1 MGVSDLFSGCTTKFS
16 EVDVIMVKKGITMK
30 SSTGKLVLGWALL
43 STSLLGTGCA
53 SFTSVSLSV
62 NRGDKVVSMTSNIN
76 KEYRFVK
83 HVKIQQK
90 VPLLFL
96 ARVNPQGGSPD
107 LDELLQPEFAE
118 TPGDAIVNVKIK
130 GEAALG
136 DVILPV
142 GMGIVGAFVFPPLL
156 VISMFPLYEDLKT
169 YTVEG
174 DIVKYVGEQLPPGG
188 EKLPPA
194 VDKPTPVVGK
204 LPPVPVQRIDP
215 ETGLPV
221 KKPVL
226 RFDPSTGLPVKE
238 E

>member
-1 MGVSDLFSGCTTKFS
+1 
-16 EVDVIMVKKGITMK
+16 MK
-30 SSTGKLVLGWALL
+30 SSTGKLILGWALL

-76 KEYRFVK
+76 KEYRFIK

-90 VPLLFL
+90 IPLLFL
-96 ARVNPQGGSPD
+96 VRINPGSGSPD

-136 DVILPV
+136 DFVLPI
-142 GMGIVGAFVFPPLL
+142 GMGVVGAFVFPPLL
-156 VISMFPLYEDLKT
+156 FIAMFPLYEDLKT

-174 DIVKYVGEQLPPGG
+174 DIVKYVGEQLPPVREKLLPAVEKAAPLV

-194 VDKPTPVVGK
+194 PR
-204 LPPVPVQRIDP
+204 QRIDP

-221 KKPVL
+221 EKPKT
-226 RFDPSTGLPVKE
+226 RFDPTTGLPIKE